1 MDLKF
6 LPTNNVSNQ
15 NCDRIYF
22 VRFSW
27 IYDNNFQNTL
37 NLLVELELVCS
48 CHGDKFQ
55 VKAFIYWNLLKLIG
69 LSAIGTEFKDINYP
83 LKLNWSRFK

>member
-48 CHGDKFQ
+48 CHGDNFTSFRSKHL
-55 VKAFIYWNLLKLIG
+55 FIGTYWNLL
-69 LSAIGTEFKDINYP
+69 DCQQ
-83 LKLNWSRFK
+83 